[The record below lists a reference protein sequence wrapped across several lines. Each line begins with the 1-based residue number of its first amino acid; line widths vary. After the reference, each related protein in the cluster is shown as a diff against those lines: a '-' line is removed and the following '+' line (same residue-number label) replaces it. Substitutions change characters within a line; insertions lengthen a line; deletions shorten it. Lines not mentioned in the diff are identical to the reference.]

1 MTIRPTRAAGCSP
14 GEISAAR
21 KFFCIQASF
30 FGGCRFTMNSPLPN
44 TNVDSPLNTSSNRRG
59 FLRRASI
66 AGAAAAFAPAAASLL
81 LNPTKGLAADA
92 TDVDAEVL
100 NFALNLE
107 YLEAEYYSYAFYGK
121 SIEDQ
126 FGIDTSG
133 VGGQAG
139 TLTIKAGAQVTF
151 SDSIVESY
159 AQEIT
164 NDEVNHVKFLREALN
179 GAAVARPAINLLDSF
194 NGAANAAGLGA
205 TFDPFVN
212 DVTFLIGAFIFE
224 DVGVTAYHGGA
235 PLITDKT
242 YLGAAAAILAVEAYH
257 ASEVRTVL
265 YGMSQMDGD
274 PNNIVKTVSAISGL
288 RAALG
293 GGKDQGIVD
302 DSGAANIVP
311 TDANSLAFAR
321 STGKVLN
328 IVYGGKG
335 LRGTGG
341 LFFPAG
347 MNGAI
352 R

>member
-1 MTIRPTRAAGCSP
+1 
-14 GEISAAR
+14 
-21 KFFCIQASF
+21 
-30 FGGCRFTMNSPLPN
+30 MNSPLPN
-44 TNVDSPLNTSSNRRG
+44 NNVDSSLTSPSNRRG

-107 YLEAEYYSYAFYGK
+107 YLEAEFYCYAFYGK

-126 FGIDTSG
+126 FGVTTSG
-133 VGGQAG
+133 VGGAAG
-139 TLTIKAGAQVTF
+139 TLTVKPDFVKVPF
-151 SDSIVESY
+151 SDSIVSSY

-164 NDEVNHVKFLREALN
+164 NDEVNHVTFLRSALN
-179 GAAVARPAINLLDSF
+179 DAAVARPNIDLYNSF
-194 NGAANAAGLGA
+194 NTAYAAATSTPGA
-205 TFDPFVN
+205 TFDPFAS
-212 DVTFLIGAFIFE
+212 DVAFLFGAFIFE

-265 YGMSQMDGD
+265 YGMSQEDGD
-274 PNNIVKTVSAISGL
+274 PNNIVKTVSAISAL
-288 RAALG
+288 RAELG

-302 DSGAANIVP
+302 ANGDANIVP
-311 TDANSLAFAR
+311 TDANSLAYAR
-321 STGKVLN
+321 TTGKVLN

-341 LFFPAG
+341 LFFPNG